1 MHRRRSHPH
10 GRPGFTLIELLV
22 VIAIIAILIGLLLP
36 AVQKVRD
43 AAARVQCQNNLKQ
56 IALALHDYH
65 DSYQRFPSGI
75 MAPIGFTSGA
85 IFPSSCPRCQQAPGP
100 GNFGSWLT
108 RVLPY
113 VEQQNLY
120 NGCANLSGNFDQR
133 EYSYCGAT
141 TAPGAQVVKTYVC
154 PMDYVPTT
162 TIQYSVYYFG
172 VNSYFANA
180 GTKAWPV
187 SQASLN
193 GVMFYNSSVRIG
205 DITDGTSNTLL
216 AGERYNKD
224 PAVPDSELS
233 DWRGWAWTNYNSGG
247 DSLGDTSWPI
257 NSPASKI
264 GQDARKTNFGSGH
277 FGGANFAFCD
287 GSVHFVSTASTANI
301 VVWQRLSVPN
311 DGHVANLD

>member
-1 MHRRRSHPH
+1 MHSRLSYPHRRR
-10 GRPGFTLIELLV
+10 GFTLIELLV

-36 AVQKVRD
+36 VVQKVRD
-43 AAARVQCQNNLKQ
+43 AAARLQCQNNLKQ
-56 IALALHDYH
+56 IGLALHNYH

-75 MAPIGFTSGA
+75 MAPIGTGSGA
-85 IFPSSCPRCQQAPGP
+85 IFPSSCPRCQPPPGP
-100 GNFGSWLT
+100 GTFGSWLT
-108 RVLPY
+108 MILPY
-113 VEQQNLY
+113 VEQQNLSSQ
-120 NGCANLSGNFDQR
+120 CRNLSGNFTQR
-133 EYSYCGAT
+133 EYSYCGSAA
-141 TAPGAQVVKTYVC
+141 APGAQVVKTYIC
-154 PMDYVPTT
+154 PMDYVPKT

-193 GVMFYNSSVRIG
+193 GVLFYNSSLRIG
-205 DITDGTSNTLL
+205 DVTDGTSNTLL
-216 AGERYNKD
+216 AGERYSRD
-224 PAVPDSELS
+224 PSVPDSQLS

-257 NSPASKI
+257 NSPASRI
-264 GQDARKTNFGSGH
+264 GQDSRKTNFGSGH
-277 FGGANFAFCD
+277 FGGANFVFCD
-287 GSVHFVSTASTANI
+287 GSVHFVSTSSTTNL